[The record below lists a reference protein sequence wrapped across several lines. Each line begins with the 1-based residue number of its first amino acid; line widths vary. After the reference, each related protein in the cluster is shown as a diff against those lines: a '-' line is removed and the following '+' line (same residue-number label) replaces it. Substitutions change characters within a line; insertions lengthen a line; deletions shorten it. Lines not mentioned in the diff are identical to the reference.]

1 MSERSPAERSDKA
14 PLAAAQPAD
23 PSAPEQHSIGRSVVL
38 HLLPGALIT
47 LFFVLTAPVAR
58 GLGLPSLLAIFLAIP
73 FVLIPFE
80 LGYLLREGR
89 RRNGRLSLEGVV
101 LYRQPIPSW
110 QFALL
115 VVGLFLWSGVAF
127 ALVGLLDAPLIVAFF
142 RWLPDWF
149 FLDEDL
155 SAYAR
160 PVLLGTWVLGL
171 VGNGL
176 AAPIVEELYFRGYL
190 LPRIARFGGW
200 APLINT
206 VLFSLYHFFTPW
218 QLLGR
223 ILALLPMVYV
233 VWWRRNIYIGMAVHC
248 LGNTV
253 TMLALLPIILA

>member
-1 MSERSPAERSDKA
+1 MTERSPTERSDKA
-14 PLAAAQPAD
+14 PLATSGPAD
-23 PSAPEQHSIGRSVVL
+23 PHPPEQHSIERSIVL

-47 LFFVLTAPVAR
+47 LFFALTAPVAR
-58 GLGLPSLLAIFLAIP
+58 DLGFPSLLAILLAIP

-89 RRNGRLSLEGVV
+89 RRNGRGSLEGVV
-101 LYRQPIPSW
+101 LYRERIPGW

-115 VVGLFLWSGVAF
+115 VVGLFLWSAVAF
-127 ALVGLLDAPLIVAFF
+127 GLIALLDAPLIEALF

-160 PVLLGTWVLGL
+160 PVLLATWVLGL
-171 VGNGL
+171 VANGL

-190 LPRIARFGGW
+190 LPRISRFGGW
-200 APLINT
+200 APLMNT

-223 ILALLPMVYV
+223 ILALLPMVYA

-253 TMLALLPIILA
+253 TMLALLPAILA